1 MDGIP
6 IYTNSYFEYYLTV
19 LGWFINNGIWDL
31 LVETGLFAT
40 PFFAHLIRLWLKVR
54 EEGDD
59 EGNKGK
65 LLLNR
70 IEHAFYLSIVVILFT
85 CMPLFTINVNNITYD
100 ETRSKQCKVSIISP
114 QQSSMSYMQTTLDGQ
129 QAKMPLWW
137 AFTTVVSKA
146 VTQAAITTIPCSP
159 DIRQLRFEVNNT
171 LITSAVLRQEVQ
183 DFFEQCYVPARKKIK
198 RKNVKTNEVQDR
210 DLDWIGSRLMVETPN
225 LYDSYRA
232 KMPRSEFPY
241 DPKRDQALPNT
252 GKGGFP
258 KCNEW
263 WDNPSVGLKARLL
276 EQYSPST
283 IASFKQTYD
292 LDKNYYNANPK
303 RISDSEVADV
313 LVRNL
318 VKPEKI
324 AVSNGKTYSNLS
336 SDIISDDAG
345 GFFAGLRSGLSKL
358 VAGVGTTTTLAV
370 ATPGFDA
377 MRQALP
383 MIQGLLSVVFVISIP
398 FVMVFSGYSMKAA
411 MVMTFIQFGLYFLTF
426 WWELARWLDSSL
438 LSGLYGSDTHSYFNL
453 YGLENTEDDTVVKLV
468 IGAMYIVFPGFFM
481 MAMGKAGVEMGNIA
495 NNLVI
500 GAKKSEDG
508 GQRYSQSAVNSAENK
523 IGIK

>member
-258 KCNEW
+258 K
-263 WDNPSVGLKARLL
+263 
-276 EQYSPST
+276 
-283 IASFKQTYD
+283 
-292 LDKNYYNANPK
+292 
-303 RISDSEVADV
+303 
-313 LVRNL
+313 
-318 VKPEKI
+318 
-324 AVSNGKTYSNLS
+324 
-336 SDIISDDAG
+336 
-345 GFFAGLRSGLSKL
+345 
-358 VAGVGTTTTLAV
+358 
-370 ATPGFDA
+370 
-377 MRQALP
+377 
-383 MIQGLLSVVFVISIP
+383 
-398 FVMVFSGYSMKAA
+398 
-411 MVMTFIQFGLYFLTF
+411 
-426 WWELARWLDSSL
+426 
-438 LSGLYGSDTHSYFNL
+438 
-453 YGLENTEDDTVVKLV
+453 
-468 IGAMYIVFPGFFM
+468 
-481 MAMGKAGVEMGNIA
+481 
-495 NNLVI
+495 
-500 GAKKSEDG
+500 
-508 GQRYSQSAVNSAENK
+508 
-523 IGIK
+523 